1 MVKKG
6 SKLQRYLSKNIWNND
21 WLENKFSVRSFIP
34 YVFSIQSLIVFIK
47 SDAVISSEKTTT
59 E

>member
-21 WLENKFSVRSFIP
+21 WFENKFSVRSFIP